1 MTILEI
7 LGDLGGLLL
16 GFLLTIAVLSFVLK
30 DNPLYRLAV
39 HMLIGVSAGY
49 AVVILVRDVFS
60 PLFKSLL
67 EERSVNTFFWIVP
80 LILTLLLLTKAFPRR
95 AGMGNISMAAL
106 IGIGAAVSLV
116 GAIAGTLVPQI
127 LVQYQEEPLLGL
139 AVAVLAIFALAYFFF
154 AARLNKE
161 GDVVVSSWY
170 PFVSGGGRVVIT
182 IALAGLFASVLSTSL
197 VLLTQRMS
205 FYIEEFTALFEN
217 LLS

>member
-1 MTILEI
+1 MTILET
-7 LGDLGGLLL
+7 LGEMG
-16 GFLLTIAVLSFVLK
+16 GFLFGLFLTIAVLSFVLK

-49 AVVILVRDVFS
+49 AVVVLIRDVFS
-60 PLFKSLL
+60 PLFESLL
-67 EERSVNTFFWIVP
+67 EQRSVNKFFWIIP
-80 LILTLLLLTKAFPRR
+80 LILTLLLLTKAFPRS
-95 AGMGNISMAAL
+95 AWVGNVSMAAL
-106 IGIGAAVSLV
+106 IGIGAAVSMV

-127 LVQYQEEPLLGL
+127 LVQYQEPLLGL
-139 AVAVLAIFALAYFFF
+139 VVAILAILALAYFFF

-170 PFVSGGGRVVIT
+170 PSVAGGGRVVIT

-197 VLLTQRMS
+197 VLLTQRIS
-205 FYIEEFTALFEN
+205 FYIDEFAILFES